1 MSLFDY
7 LRLRLHT
14 LFLTDVMSGRVTLEV
29 IPEVVPEDREERVV
43 VLPHDQAVLSLLV
56 VGFPIRPV
64 KPTNCLVLREGFKQ
78 INGFFFCFLRKK
90 YFYLEYL
97 S

>member
-43 VLPHDQAVLSLLV
+43 VLPHHQAVLSLLV

-78 INGFFFCFLRKK
+78 INGFFFAF
-90 YFYLEYL
+90 
-97 S
+97 